1 MLNISLRET
10 SDIMFGSEQ
19 TFESDDPQ
27 LLDTSIIKTAYA
39 GVRDMMWKMGIWS
52 VRLSYAYQNTLF
64 ILLSISTSSLRI
76 HTTYVCR

>member
-19 TFESDDPQ
+19 TFESGDPQ

-52 VRLSYAYQNTLF
+52 G
-64 ILLSISTSSLRI
+64 
-76 HTTYVCR
+76 